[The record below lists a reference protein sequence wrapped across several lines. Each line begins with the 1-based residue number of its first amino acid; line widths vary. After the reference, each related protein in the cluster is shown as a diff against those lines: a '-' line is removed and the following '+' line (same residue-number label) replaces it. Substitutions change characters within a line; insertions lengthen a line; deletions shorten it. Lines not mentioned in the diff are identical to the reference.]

1 MPNDHSVEVCM
12 LAMVNRLRHKGSMTE
27 SRKFAEGSVRV
38 LGGMALVAPLM
49 MIAPNNAASA
59 AVLAGEWSGE
69 GTVTQ
74 TEGPTEKVRCRVSYK
89 QEAAKV
95 YDVQAQCAS
104 TSKKM
109 KQTGELLEVRPGVF
123 TGSFNLPQYDVSGRV
138 RVVIEGETQTV
149 TFKSPRGEG
158 QVTLTRR

>member
-1 MPNDHSVEVCM
+1 MQ
-12 LAMVNRLRHKGSMTE
+12 AMVNCFSRLCSTVPG
-27 SRKFAEGSVRV
+27 RKLEQVAGHA
-38 LGGMALVAPLM
+38 LCATALVASLTM
-49 MIAPNNAASA
+49 LAPTTAASA
-59 AVLAGEWSGE
+59 AALAGEWSGE

-89 QEAAKV
+89 QESAKV
-95 YDVQAQCAS
+95 FGVVAQCAS

-109 KQTGELLEVRPGVF
+109 KQTGELLEVRPGVYS
-123 TGSFNLPQYDVSGRV
+123 GKFNLPQYDVSGRV
-138 RVVIEGETQTV
+138 RVVLEGETQTV

>member
-1 MPNDHSVEVCM
+1 MPNGHVTEM
-12 LAMVNRLRHKGSMTE
+12 LMISIVNRLRHRGLMIKA
-27 SRKFAEGSVRV
+27 RKFALGSVRPFA
-38 LGGMALVAPLM
+38 GIALFAPLM
-49 MIAPNNAASA
+49 MLAPNTAASA

-95 YDVQAQCAS
+95 YGVQAQCAS

-158 QVTLTRR
+158 QVTLTRS

>member
-1 MPNDHSVEVCM
+1 MQ
-12 LAMVNRLRHKGSMTE
+12 AMVDRILRGCMRVE
-27 SRKFAEGSVRV
+27 AQDFAQVARRASYG
-38 LGGMALVAPLM
+38 LALIGPLV
-49 MIAPNNAASA
+49 ILTPTTAASA
-59 AVLAGEWSGE
+59 AVLAGDWSGE

-89 QEAAKV
+89 KESAKV
-95 YDVQAQCAS
+95 YGVEAQCAS

-109 KQTGELLEVRPGVF
+109 RQTGELLEVRPGVF

-138 RVVIEGETQTV
+138 RVVLEGETQTV

-158 QVTLTRR
+158 EVTLTRR

>member
-1 MPNDHSVEVCM
+1 MPNDHSVEVFM
-12 LAMVNRLRHKGSMTE
+12 LAMVNRLRQRGSM
-27 SRKFAEGSVRV
+27 AEGRNFAQGNVRV
-38 LGGMALVAPLM
+38 LGGIALVAPLM
-49 MIAPNNAASA
+49 MLASNTAASA

-95 YDVQAQCAS
+95 YGVEAQCAS

-138 RVVIEGETQTV
+138 RVVIEGESQTV

-158 QVTLTRR
+158 EVTLTRR